1 MHLFTYRG
9 LRVHKFY
16 RHIRVITSLLMLSPF
31 LIGNAF
37 YYYPIYDLIIADPL
51 FYLPKILL
59 TTLPPI
65 VIIPIVN
72 LILYQK
78 VLFFQRLNSLRIMT
92 NFLLENRYY
101 L

>member
-31 LIGNAF
+31 LIGNVF

-65 VIIPIVN
+65 VIIPVSYTH
-72 LILYQK
+72 LTLPTTLTECRSRWSPYH
-78 VLFFQRLNSLRIMT
+78 
-92 NFLLENRYY
+92 
-101 L
+101 